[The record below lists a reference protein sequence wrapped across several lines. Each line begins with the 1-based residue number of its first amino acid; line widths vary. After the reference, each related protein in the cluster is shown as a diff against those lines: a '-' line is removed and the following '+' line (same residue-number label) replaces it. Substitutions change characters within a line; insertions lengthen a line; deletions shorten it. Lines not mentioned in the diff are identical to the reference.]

1 MKTKM
6 RNHWQI
12 TYRGQLVHETTQPQ
26 RFLNSAAAR
35 DIERKL
41 GRNYTFVLRCTRG
54 PKTGESYDYGL

>member
-35 DIERKL
+35 DIELRVALHARPENRRKL
-41 GRNYTFVLRCTRG
+41 
-54 PKTGESYDYGL
+54 